1 MLEIDDYDE
10 IKLAERLYVNVRKA
24 MVDCKIK
31 WRTIDEEK
39 IKQLIRLCIIREI
52 NQIEGR
58 KEAREFRARN

>member
-31 WRTIDEEK
+31 WRTVDEEK

-52 NQIEGR
+52 N
-58 KEAREFRARN
+58 